1 MFLRCCNEVC
11 GKRVSSDLVLK
22 GDQTN
27 VQANISQLA
36 SVTLNEKGE
45 DAMWELMQRY
55 YRPEFDAKQL
65 IMSEKI

>member
-1 MFLRCCNEVC
+1 MS
-11 GKRVSSDLVLK
+11 K
-22 GDQTN
+22 QTAVN
-27 VQANISQLA
+27 NQALARIKKLFNAKIYKLA

-55 YRPEFDAKQL
+55 YRPEFDAKQS